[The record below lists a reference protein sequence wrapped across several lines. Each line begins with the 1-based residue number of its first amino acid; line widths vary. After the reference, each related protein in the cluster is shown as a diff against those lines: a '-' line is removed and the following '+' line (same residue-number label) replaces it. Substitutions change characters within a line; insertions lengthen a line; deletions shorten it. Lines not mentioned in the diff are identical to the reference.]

1 MLKLNVNHE
10 DYWIELDKGIRVLVR
25 PLTTYIMQI
34 AQNNVKRFV
43 KFTDPD
49 TPVETKNAR
58 LQTTLTE
65 ELACAAIV
73 DWEGVYTADGSKIA
87 EVDEETITDLMSVW
101 YLSQKFFEKYTSSLD
116 LLYLEG
122 NGSGSA
128 ANGTSAAALNTAEA
142 ATSNSS
148 PAQ

>member
-1 MLKLNVNHE
+1 MLKLNINRD
-10 DYWIELDKGIRVLVR
+10 DYWIELDKGIRVQVR
-25 PLTTYIMQI
+25 PLTTYVMQI

-43 KFTDPD
+43 KFTDPE
-49 TPVETKNAR
+49 TPEETKNAK
-58 LQTTLTE
+58 LQTFLTE

-87 EVDEETITDLMSVW
+87 EVNDDTITDLMSVW

-128 ANGTSAAALNTAEA
+128 ANGISAAAQNTAED

-148 PAQ
+148 PAP